1 MVLSEEPLTT
11 SLSLYCRHA
20 MPRLWPFK
28 VRTNSQVLVFHTCD
42 RKEGRE
48 PHRDKIIMKRLTKDG
63 VCMIYRCIQNA
74 LNEDAII
81 KTGKITPLMTCGYS
95 LQLIAG
101 WVIVHRR
108 FLHTVSN

>member
-1 MVLSEEPLTT
+1 
-11 SLSLYCRHA
+11 
-20 MPRLWPFK
+20 
-28 VRTNSQVLVFHTCD
+28 
-42 RKEGRE
+42 
-48 PHRDKIIMKRLTKDG
+48 
-63 VCMIYRCIQNA
+63 MIYRCIQNA